1 MIMLMASTV
10 HAVDVVNPEDIAP
23 GTAGVCVTEMDGGE
37 VVEIPVTVIGTIG
50 PSTPEGEIVL
60 VRLEDERFEA
70 TGIIAGMSGS
80 PVYIGDRLLG
90 ALAYGWAFAK
100 EPIGGVTPFHRMVA
114 LAEDGNPAAGGAGD
128 GRPTLAEMMD
138 ASLENRLG
146 ELLTEWLL
154 PDSTSELHRL
164 PVAVT
169 SSAAAAASGN
179 GWLAESWRRLGWRA
193 VPGGSTV
200 EPAAGPISP
209 GSMVAGVLVEGDAVL
224 AAGGT
229 VTEVRG
235 DQIWA
240 FGHPFLGGGGFRIP
254 MARAHV
260 LTVLPSQMSSF
271 KFFSVGE
278 PIGSFENDRS
288 RGIWGR
294 LGEVAPMVPVRVEVN
309 GREYDFRAVRHPS
322 LSPFLIG
329 YLAQSSQAAR
339 GRLFGDQTITMS
351 IELRFAD
358 REPVRYRDIFSS
370 GEAPA
375 QVTAVAAALIAYLQ
389 ASAFEVPEL
398 EEVVIALDSEERLT
412 GAELVDAVPERRVV
426 RPGETVPV
434 RLRFRPFRDREFT
447 RVVEVRVPEG
457 TPDGR
462 LDLVVADGASW
473 TVYDLGMRP
482 FLSASFDDEIRL
494 VNGLIPS
501 TSVVLAFERRQMGVA
516 LEGGTVTM
524 PPSVVVQLRSAL
536 GPNLTTTSYAVSA
549 MVEEE
554 MSMPVS
560 GAERIELQVRNEERL
575 QGPEVP

>member
-1 MIMLMASTV
+1 MLMAATAQ
-10 HAVDVVNPEDIAP
+10 AVEVVNPEDIAP

-37 VVEIPVTVIGTIG
+37 RVEIPLTVIGTIG

-60 VRLEDERFEA
+60 VRLEDERFEQ

-80 PVYIGDRLLG
+80 PVYVDGRLLG

-100 EPIGGVTPFHRMVA
+100 EPIGGVTPFHRMMD
-114 LAEDGNPAAGGAGD
+114 LAEDRNSTGGGAGE
-128 GRPTLAEMMD
+128 GRPTLVEMMD
-138 ASLENRLG
+138 AGRESRLG
-146 ELLTEWLL
+146 ELLTDWLV
-154 PDSTSELHRL
+154 PETSSELHRL

-169 SSAAAAASGN
+169 SSGAWDSSGE
-179 GWLAESWRRLGWRA
+179 GWLAESWRRIGWRA
-193 VPGGSTV
+193 VPGGSTTGSG
-200 EPAAGPISP
+200 AGPIAP
-209 GSMVAGVLVEGDAVL
+209 GAMVAGVLVEGDAVL

-229 VTEVRG
+229 VTEVR
-235 DQIWA
+235 DDEVWA

-278 PIGSFENDRS
+278 SIGSFETDRS

-294 LGEVAPMVPVRVEVN
+294 LGEVAPMVPVRVTVD
-309 GREYDFRAVRHPS
+309 GRDHHFRSVRHPS
-322 LSPFLIG
+322 LSPFLIA
-329 YLAQSSQAAR
+329 YLVQSTQAAR

-351 IELRFAD
+351 VELRFAD
-358 REPVRYRDIFSS
+358 SEPVRYREIFSS

-375 QVTAVAAALIAYLQ
+375 QATAVAAALTAYLE
-389 ASAFEVPEL
+389 ASVFEVPEL
-398 EEVVIALDSEERLT
+398 EGVAVTLDSEERLT

-426 RPGETVPV
+426 RPGDHVGV
-434 RLRFRPFRDREFT
+434 RLRFRPFRGREFT

-457 TPDGR
+457 LPDGR
-462 LDLVVADGASW
+462 LDLVAADGASW

-482 FLSASFDDEIRL
+482 FRPASFDDEVRL
-494 VNGLIPS
+494 INGLIPS

-516 LEGGTVTM
+516 LEGGNVTM

-549 MVEEE
+549 LVEEE